1 MGRRRASPTKYT
13 VKGPWETKLSWELIT
28 SFALCLFN
36 MTRHTQVIGQLGQRQ
51 SEQSPVSQVLGF
63 GDSCSWRSGSWGH
76 AVPCPREGRGAT
88 CYIDTGLQRRP
99 ASMSPPP
106 AHQWPSAQSS
116 YTHFPEEPREATS
129 LFILSHFPHSTVSWD
144 MSPPCHI
151 PHTTSREAESI

>member
-106 AHQWPSAQSS
+106 RPPMALCPVKLHTLPRG
-116 YTHFPEEPREATS
+116 TERGHFTFHSEPLPPFHS
-129 LFILSHFPHSTVSWD
+129 LLGHVTTMPHPPHHF
-144 MSPPCHI
+144 
-151 PHTTSREAESI
+151 